1 VSFFEIDY
9 SEGMLNLYVKDHRGR
24 TIRDII
30 QDTDQYLKENQQSKY
45 ELRQAGGLIGI
56 FAGIMDEIKKGQI
69 DSLWQISIVVFIFCL
84 ITYRSATAGVI
95 IMISLGLGTIIT
107 FATMGFQ
114 EIGLFIYTVPV
125 ASLGMGLGVD
135 YSLYVVSRLKE
146 EYAAGRQGEEAY
158 RQTLMH
164 SGTAVFFTALAM
176 TIGVSTLLLSDI
188 RFQAI
193 LGGMLT
199 VVFLANM
206 LGAILLV
213 PALLAQLNPKF
224 LTSQKGLN
232 I

>member
-1 VSFFEIDY
+1 
-9 SEGMLNLYVKDHRGR
+9 
-24 TIRDII
+24 
-30 QDTDQYLKENQQSKY
+30 
-45 ELRQAGGLIGI
+45 
-56 FAGIMDEIKKGQI
+56 
-69 DSLWQISIVVFIFCL
+69 
-84 ITYRSATAGVI
+84 
-95 IMISLGLGTIIT
+95 
-107 FATMGFQ
+107 
-114 EIGLFIYTVPV
+114 
-125 ASLGMGLGVD
+125 
-135 YSLYVVSRLKE
+135 
-146 EYAAGRQGEEAY
+146 
-158 RQTLMH
+158 MH